1 MRHIVAMAVSAA
13 LAVLAVGWC
22 AVTVADAVAQ
32 VSRIAAARDAV
43 EARKAGQ
50 RQRWRDGTLLKSST
64 TARKS
69 RAMARV
75 LSTTKK

>member
-32 VSRIAAARDAV
+32 VNRIAAARDAV